1 MTRTTPDS
9 RALPTTTG
17 RLKFA
22 DALVRLTHLVQHVFA
37 EVSRQHDLTPQQ
49 TQLLCLLVHRR
60 VGMTELSHTL
70 HLEKSSLTGLVD
82 RVERRGL
89 VTRTRETRDRRTC
102 KISLTG
108 EGTRLAVET
117 HQEVTT
123 RLEALAGEL
132 RPAERRQLASLIAQ
146 LLV

>member
-1 MTRTTPDS
+1 MTPTTPNS
-9 RALPTTTG
+9 TTVPATAG
-17 RLKFA
+17 RLTFA

-49 TQLLCLLVHRR
+49 TQLLCLLAKGP
-60 VGMTELSHTL
+60 VGMTELSRTL

-89 VTRTRETRDRRTC
+89 VARSRETRDRRTC
-102 KISLTG
+102 TIALTSKG
-108 EGTRLAVET
+108 ARLSVET
-117 HQEVTT
+117 HQDVTT
-123 RLEALAGEL
+123 RLEALASEL
-132 RPAERRQLASLIAQ
+132 RSGERMQLASLVAQ